1 MKFRQKVKPFH
12 MVVSKN
18 AKKLPNGERGITMR
32 PKIDEKIKRS
42 IMIGVKVDKLTKE
55 KIDYIAD
62 AAGEP
67 TSTYV
72 FNLITDCINQ
82 YTKMTKIN
90 WEEELN
96 GVIEQS

>member
-1 MKFRQKVKPFH
+1 
-12 MVVSKN
+12 
-18 AKKLPNGERGITMR
+18 MR
-32 PKIDEKIKRS
+32 PKVDQEKKRGT
-42 IMIGVKVDKLTKE
+42 MIGVKVDKLTKA

-72 FNLITDCINQ
+72 FNLITDYINQ

-90 WEEELN
+90 WEDELN
-96 GVIEQS
+96 EI

>member
-1 MKFRQKVKPFH
+1 
-12 MVVSKN
+12 
-18 AKKLPNGERGITMR
+18 
-32 PKIDEKIKRS
+32 
-42 IMIGVKVDKLTKE
+42 MIGVKVDKITKA

-82 YTKMTKIN
+82 YTRMTKIN

-96 GVIEQS
+96 ENT

>member
-1 MKFRQKVKPFH
+1 
-12 MVVSKN
+12 
-18 AKKLPNGERGITMR
+18 MR
-32 PKIDEKIKRS
+32 PKVDKDKKRGT
-42 IMIGVKVDKLTKE
+42 MIGVKVDKITKA

-82 YTKMTKIN
+82 YTRMTKIN

-96 GVIEQS
+96 ENT